1 MFTSEQKTRIKNS
14 VFSLKAE
21 KRHKLMQLAS
31 YLSNAGEDEDMEYSV
46 YISYLDDDMNK
57 KLDADFKE
65 VMNSGISIDL
75 PQEDTKRQAKIP
87 NTVRIQKSKNNE

>member
-14 VFSLKAE
+14 LFSLKAE

-75 PQEDTKRQAKIP
+75 PEEDTKRQARIP
-87 NTVRIQKSKNNE
+87 NTVRIQKSKSNE